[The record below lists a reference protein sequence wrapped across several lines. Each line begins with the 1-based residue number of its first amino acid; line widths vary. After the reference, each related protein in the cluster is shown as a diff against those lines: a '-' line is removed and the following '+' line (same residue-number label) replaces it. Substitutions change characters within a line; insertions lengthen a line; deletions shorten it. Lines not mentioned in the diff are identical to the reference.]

1 MYGFKHRAIANLP
14 IWSNNLKHHYF
25 MVRFNS
31 RNKTTKRKYYKLIE
45 KEKLRLVESGIDY
58 TKINAVCKYLVSLK
72 QINADRLDEVL
83 KHEPRQLCFDFGATS
98 I

>member
-1 MYGFKHRAIANLP
+1 MYGFKHRATANLP
-14 IWSNNLKHHYF
+14 KWSDNLRHHYF
-25 MVRFNS
+25 MIRFNS

-72 QINADRLDEVL
+72 QINADRLHMALQEES
-83 KHEPRQLCFDFGATS
+83 KQLSFDFSVTS